1 MKNSQVKSWAKKL
14 LLPAIIGC
22 AGLLTS
28 ASKGDPFETSKQL
41 EVFTAVLREV
51 QNVYVDA
58 VSAEQAVGS
67 AIEGMLEEL
76 DPYTVYYP
84 EDQIED
90 VRLLQTGEYGGIG
103 CIIQKIEDVVLIS
116 DIHPGGPAD
125 KAGLFVGDVLLTVD
139 GKPLEGLRVNEVS
152 TLLKGTPAAEVKIS
166 AKRFDSPVLNFVF
179 NRENI
184 TKDAV
189 PYYGMRD
196 DGVAYIYLESFTEQ
210 AGNQVK
216 KAALELKKL
225 DPNALILDL
234 RGNGGGLLMEAVK
247 IVSLFVS
254 SSDTLVSTRG
264 RGGVVQDVYRTIGR
278 PILPEI
284 PLAVLTDGSSA
295 SASEIVAGALQDLDR
310 AVVLGEPSFGK
321 GLVQQI
327 HPLPFGAQMKVTV
340 AKYYTPSGRCIQK
353 VAYDRN
359 DKGKRIQKS
368 DQRTFSTKNG
378 RKVVDGNGIAP
389 DSLLANDFYPEF
401 VAALSAKGLD
411 LKFAARAIGK
421 MPADVNL
428 GNFEIDEAIWTDFTN
443 FLKEEKFTYESI
455 SEMRLKELQELADE
469 MDFMEENDLN
479 PVLEAIKARKDNVLL
494 TEESAIREYLSD
506 YLIQRKYSM
515 PGALE
520 RGLQQDE
527 VIARAAEIL
536 LHPKTMSE
544 LLSVTL

>member
-1 MKNSQVKSWAKKL
+1 MKRFPVKSWTKKL
-14 LLPAIIGC
+14 LLPVIIGC

-58 VSAEQAVGS
+58 VSAERAVGS
-67 AIEGMLEEL
+67 AIAGMLEEL

-103 CIIQKIEDVVLIS
+103 CIIQRIDDDVLIS

-125 KAGLFVGDVLLTVD
+125 QAGLLVGDALVTVD
-139 GKPLEGLRVNEVS
+139 GTPLKGLRVSEVS
-152 TLLKGTPAAEVKIS
+152 TLLKGTPGTEVKI
-166 AKRFDSPVLNFVF
+166 AAERFDTPALNFVF
-179 NRENI
+179 ERETI

-189 PYYGMRD
+189 PYYGMRE

-210 AGNQVK
+210 AGTQVK
-216 KAALELKKL
+216 KAALALKKEN
-225 DPNALILDL
+225 PKGVILDL

-254 SSDTLVSTRG
+254 SNDTLVSTRG
-264 RGGVVQDVYRTIGR
+264 RGGKVQDVYRTIGR

-284 PLAVLTDGSSA
+284 PLAVLTDESSA

-310 AVVLGEPSFGK
+310 AVILGEPSFGK

-353 VAYDRN
+353 VAYDR
-359 DKGKRIQKS
+359 DDRGKRIKKS
-368 DQRTFSTKNG
+368 DQRSFTTKNG
-378 RKVVDGNGIAP
+378 RRVVDGNGIAP
-389 DSLLANDFYPEF
+389 DSLLTNDYYPEL
-401 VAALSAKGLD
+401 VAALSAEGLD
-411 LKFAARAIGK
+411 LKFAARAISK
-421 MPADVNL
+421 MPADETV
-428 GNFEIDEAIWTDFTN
+428 GAYEIDAALWTDFVN
-443 FLKEEKFTYESI
+443 FLNEEEFTYESI
-455 SEMRLKELQELADE
+455 SELRLKELQELAGAMDYLDE
-469 MDFMEENDLN
+469 EDLT
-479 PVLEAIKARKDNVLL
+479 PVLAAIQARKDHVLQSQK
-494 TEESAIREYLSD
+494 EAISAYLAD
-506 YLIQRKYSM
+506 YLVQRKYSM

-520 RGLQQDE
+520 RGLHKDE
-527 VIARAAEIL
+527 VIAQAAEIIL
-536 LHPKTMSE
+536 EPQTMSE

>member
-1 MKNSQVKSWAKKL
+1 MKKFPVTHWAKKL

-28 ASKGDPFETSKQL
+28 ASAGDPFETSKQL

-51 QNVYVDA
+51 QNVYVDP
-58 VSAEQAVGS
+58 VSAEQAVGT
-67 AIEGMLEEL
+67 AITGMLKEL

-103 CIIQKIEDVVLIS
+103 CIIQKIDDAVLIS

-125 KAGLFVGDVLLTVD
+125 KAGLLVGDALLFVD
-139 GKPLEGLRVNEVS
+139 GKPVENLRVNEVS
-152 TLLKGTPAAEVKIS
+152 TLLKGTPGTEVAIS
-166 AKRFDSPVLNFVF
+166 AKRFDAPILNFTF
-179 NRENI
+179 ERETI

-189 PYYGMRD
+189 PYYGMRE

-210 AGNQVK
+210 AGAQVK
-216 KAALELKKL
+216 KAALALKKQ
-225 DPNALILDL
+225 DPKALLLDL

-264 RGGVVQDVYRTIGR
+264 RGGEVQDVYRTIGQ

-310 AVVLGEPSFGK
+310 AVILGEPSFGK

-353 VAYDRN
+353 VAYDR
-359 DKGKRIQKS
+359 DGAGKRIDKA
-368 DQRTFSTKNG
+368 DQQTFTTKNG
-378 RKVVDGNGIAP
+378 RIVVDGNGIAP
-389 DSLLANDFYPEF
+389 DSLLANDYYPEF
-401 VAALSAKGLD
+401 VAALSAEGLD

-421 MPADVNL
+421 MPEDVNV
-428 GNFEIDEAIWTDFTN
+428 GDFEIDEVFWTDFTN
-443 FLKEEKFTYESI
+443 FLTQEKFTYESM
-455 SEMRLKELQELADE
+455 SEMRLKELQELASE
-469 MDFMEENDLN
+469 MDYLGEEDLY
-479 PVLEAIKARKDNVLL
+479 PVLEAIKTRKDHVL
-494 TEESAIREYLSD
+494 EAEKAAISEYLSD

-520 RGLQQDE
+520 RGLQKDE
-527 VIARAAEIL
+527 VIARAAEIVL
-536 LHPKTMSE
+536 NPQTMSE

>member
-22 AGLLTS
+22 AGLLAS

-51 QNVYVDA
+51 QNVYVDP

-67 AIEGMLEEL
+67 AIEGMLKEL

-125 KAGLFVGDVLLTVD
+125 KAGLFVGDVLLSVD

-152 TLLKGTPAAEVKIS
+152 TLLKGTPATEVKIS
-166 AKRFDSPVLNFVF
+166 AKRFDAPVLNFTF
-179 NRENI
+179 ERETI

-189 PYYGMRD
+189 PFYGMRE

>member
-1 MKNSQVKSWAKKL
+1 M
-14 LLPAIIGC
+14 
-22 AGLLTS
+22 
-28 ASKGDPFETSKQL
+28 
-41 EVFTAVLREV
+41 LREV
-51 QNVYVDA
+51 QNVYVDP
-58 VSAEQAVGS
+58 VSAEQAVGT
-67 AIEGMLEEL
+67 AITGMLKEL

-103 CIIQKIEDVVLIS
+103 CIIQKIDDAVLIS

-125 KAGLFVGDVLLTVD
+125 KAGLLVGDALLFVD
-139 GKPLEGLRVNEVS
+139 GKPVENLRVNEVS
-152 TLLKGTPAAEVKIS
+152 TLLKGTPGTEVVIS
-166 AKRFDSPVLNFVF
+166 AKRFDAPVLNFTF
-179 NRENI
+179 ERETI

-189 PYYGMRD
+189 PYYGMRE

-210 AGNQVK
+210 AGAQVK
-216 KAALELKKL
+216 KAALALKKQ
-225 DPNALILDL
+225 DPKALLLDL

-264 RGGVVQDVYRTIGR
+264 RGGEVQDVYRTIGQ

-310 AVVLGEPSFGK
+310 AVILGEPSFGK

-353 VAYDRN
+353 VAYDR
-359 DKGKRIQKS
+359 DGAGKRIDKA
-368 DQRTFSTKNG
+368 DQQTFTTKNG
-378 RKVVDGNGIAP
+378 RIVVDGNGIAP
-389 DSLLANDFYPEF
+389 DSLLANDYYPEF
-401 VAALSAKGLD
+401 VAALSAEGLD
-411 LKFAARAIGK
+411 LKFAARTIGK
-421 MPADVNL
+421 MPEDVTV
-428 GNFEIDEAIWTDFTN
+428 GDFEIDEVFWTDFTN
-443 FLKEEKFTYESI
+443 FLTQEKFTYESM
-455 SEMRLKELQELADE
+455 SEMRLKELQELASE
-469 MDFMEENDLN
+469 MDYLGEEDLY
-479 PVLEAIKARKDNVLL
+479 PVLEAIKTRKDHVL
-494 TEESAIREYLSD
+494 EAEKAAISEYLSD

-520 RGLQQDE
+520 RGLQKDE
-527 VIARAAEIL
+527 VIARAAEIVL
-536 LHPKTMSE
+536 NPQTMSE

>member
-1 MKNSQVKSWAKKL
+1 MKNFPVKNWAKKL

-28 ASKGDPFETSKQL
+28 ASAGDPFETSKQL

-51 QNVYVDA
+51 QNVYVDP

-103 CIIQKIEDVVLIS
+103 CVIQKIDAAVLIS

-125 KAGLFVGDVLLTVD
+125 KAGLVVGDVLTSVD
-139 GKPLEGLRVNEVS
+139 GKSLEGLRVNEVS
-152 TLLKGTPAAEVKIS
+152 TLLKGTPGTEVKIS
-166 AKRFDSPVLNFVF
+166 AKRFNAPSLNFAF
-179 NRENI
+179 ERENI

-189 PYYGMRD
+189 PFYGMRE

-210 AGNQVK
+210 AGAQVK
-216 KAALELKKL
+216 KAALALKKQN
-225 DPNALILDL
+225 PKALLLDL

-264 RGGVVQDVYRTIGR
+264 RGGIVQEIYRTIGR

-310 AVVLGEPSFGK
+310 AVILGEPSFGK

-353 VAYDRN
+353 VAYDR
-359 DKGKRIQKS
+359 DAKGKRIKKS
-368 DQRTFSTKNG
+368 DLHTFTTKNG
-378 RKVVDGNGIAP
+378 RIVVDGNGIAP
-389 DSLLANDFYPEF
+389 DSLIVNDYYPEF
-401 VAALSAKGLD
+401 VAALSAEGMD
-411 LKFAARAIGK
+411 LKFAARTMENI
-421 MPADVNL
+421 PADITV
-428 GNFEIDEAIWTDFTN
+428 GDYEINDAIWTDFTD
-443 FLKEEKFTYESI
+443 FLNDEEFTYESI
-455 SEMRLKELQELADE
+455 SELRLKDLQELAGETDYLDAE
-469 MDFMEENDLN
+469 DLN
-479 PVLEAIKARKDNVLL
+479 SILDNIKARKDHVL
-494 TEESAIREYLSD
+494 EYEKEAISEYLSD

-520 RGLQQDE
+520 RGLQKDE
-527 VIARAAEIL
+527 VIARAAEIVL
-536 LHPKTMSE
+536 NPQTLSE

>member
-51 QNVYVDA
+51 QNVYVDP

-125 KAGLFVGDVLLTVD
+125 KAGLFVGDVLLSVD

-152 TLLKGTPAAEVKIS
+152 TLLKGTPATEVTIS

-189 PYYGMRD
+189 PFYGMRD

-210 AGNQVK
+210 AANQVK

>member
-1 MKNSQVKSWAKKL
+1 MKKSPVIHWAKKL

-28 ASKGDPFETSKQL
+28 ASAGDPFETSKQL

-51 QNVYVDA
+51 QNVYVDP
-58 VSAEQAVGS
+58 VSAEQAVGA
-67 AIEGMLEEL
+67 AITGMLKEL

-103 CIIQKIEDVVLIS
+103 CIIQKIDDAVLIS
-116 DIHPGGPAD
+116 DIDPGGPAD
-125 KAGLFVGDVLLTVD
+125 KAGLLVGDALLFVD
-139 GKPLEGLRVNEVS
+139 GKPVENLRVNEVS
-152 TLLKGTPAAEVKIS
+152 TLLKGTPGTEVTIS
-166 AKRFDSPVLNFVF
+166 AKRFDAPVLNFTF
-179 NRENI
+179 ERETI

-189 PYYGMRD
+189 PYYGMRE

-210 AGNQVK
+210 AGAQVK
-216 KAALELKKL
+216 NAALALKKQ
-225 DPNALILDL
+225 DPKALLLDL

-264 RGGVVQDVYRTIGR
+264 RGGEVQDVYRTIGQ

-295 SASEIVAGALQDLDR
+295 SASEIVAGAFQDLDR
-310 AVVLGEPSFGK
+310 AVILGEPSFGK

-353 VAYDRN
+353 VAYDR
-359 DKGKRIQKS
+359 DGAGKRIEKA
-368 DQRTFSTKNG
+368 DLHTFATKNG
-378 RKVVDGNGIAP
+378 RIVVDGNGIIP
-389 DSLLANDFYPEF
+389 DSLLANDYYPEF
-401 VAALSAKGLD
+401 VAALSAEGLD
-411 LKFAARAIGK
+411 LKFAARTIGK
-421 MPADVNL
+421 MPEDMNV
-428 GNFEIDEAIWTDFTN
+428 GDFEIDEVFWTDFTN
-443 FLKEEKFTYESI
+443 FLTQEKFTYESM
-455 SEMRLKELQELADE
+455 SELRLKELQELASE
-469 MDFMEENDLN
+469 MDYLGEEDLY
-479 PVLEAIKARKDNVLL
+479 PVLEAIKTRKDHVL
-494 TEESAIREYLSD
+494 EAEKAAISDYLSD

-520 RGLQQDE
+520 RGLQKDD
-527 VIARAAEIL
+527 VIARAAEIVL
-536 LHPKTMSE
+536 NPQTMSE